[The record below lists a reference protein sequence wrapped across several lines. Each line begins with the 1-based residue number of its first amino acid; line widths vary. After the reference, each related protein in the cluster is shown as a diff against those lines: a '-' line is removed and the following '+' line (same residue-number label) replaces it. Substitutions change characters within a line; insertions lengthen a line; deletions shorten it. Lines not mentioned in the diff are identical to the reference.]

1 MRAKIEPVGNFMAS
15 LPFVQWR
22 LFKNLYSRALLLTLE
37 AMTKSSSN
45 SKSKTIL
52 YDRRRDDC
60 IILDISLRYKVPNQC
75 PQCDFPGHSVT
86 ICCRVGG
93 DVFDDDDDEK
103 TYQRGRRFGQNHSPV
118 QTAFV
123 QKLATRSIWNIE
135 FFFIKM
141 ISDCINQKWRA
152 SFWTLMQKS

>member
-1 MRAKIEPVGNFMAS
+1 
-15 LPFVQWR
+15 
-22 LFKNLYSRALLLTLE
+22 
-37 AMTKSSSN
+37 MT
-45 SKSKTIL
+45 
-52 YDRRRDDC
+52 
-60 IILDISLRYKVPNQC
+60 V
-75 PQCDFPGHSVT
+75 
-86 ICCRVGG
+86 CCRVGG

-141 ISDCINQKWRA
+141 ISDCIKSEMAGFFLNIDAKILA
-152 SFWTLMQKS
+152 SKN